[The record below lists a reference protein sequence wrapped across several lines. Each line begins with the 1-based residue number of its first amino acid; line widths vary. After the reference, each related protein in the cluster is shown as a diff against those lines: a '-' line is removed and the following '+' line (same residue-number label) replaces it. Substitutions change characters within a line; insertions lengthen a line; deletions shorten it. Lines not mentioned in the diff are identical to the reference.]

1 MRSRRVGTG
10 YLQQKDGNASPARK
24 ILANTRGN
32 WINIRLGL
40 SFLPNNMGVKIS
52 TQVLEQVFKISY
64 RQ

>member
-1 MRSRRVGTG
+1 MG